1 MIKRENDKP
10 CLFVLDT
17 NVLMHDPTAIF
28 RFKEHDI
35 YVPMVVLEE
44 LDAAKK
50 GVSEVARNVR
60 QVSRFLD
67 QLMQDADKD
76 EIDAG
81 LPILPLGEFGS
92 GLTEPPVGRLFF
104 QTEALSQHFDAVLPG
119 TTADNEILATA
130 QTLQQ
135 RHDTHTVVIVSK
147 DINLR
152 IKAAVL
158 GLPAEDYSNDR
169 VLDDVDLLYTGMAA
183 LTDDFWEHH
192 AKEVDSWQEEGR
204 TFYRIQGPDVADWYT
219 SQCLYVD
226 DDQGFEAM
234 VRERRGETEAI
245 IELVNDYRV
254 QRHNVW
260 GITARNREQN
270 FALNMLMDPELDF
283 VTLLGTA
290 GTGKTLLA
298 LAAGLAQVLDR
309 NIYREIIMTRV
320 TVPVGEDIG
329 FLPGTEEEKMT
340 PWMGALM
347 DNMEVLTQTEGGDW
361 GRAATND
368 LLRSRVRIQS
378 LNFMRGRTFLYKYII
393 LDEAQNLTAKQMKTL
408 ITRAGPG
415 TKIVCLG
422 NIAQIDTP
430 YLTETTSGLTYVVD
444 RFKNWQHSGHITL
457 IRGER
462 SRLADFASDS
472 L

>member
-1 MIKRENDKP
+1 MIKREDDKP

-35 YVPMVVLEE
+35 FLPMVVLEE
-44 LDAAKK
+44 LDAGKK
-50 GVSEVARNVR
+50 GMSEVARNVR

-67 QLMQDADKD
+67 QLMSDADKA

-81 LPILPLGEFGS
+81 LPIHALSEYGRGF
-92 GLTEPPVGRLFF
+92 TEPPAGRLFF
-104 QTEALSQHFDAVLPG
+104 QTEPLTKHLEAALPG
-119 TTADNEILATA
+119 SSADNDILATA
-130 QTLQQ
+130 QSLQAQ
-135 RHDTHTVVIVSK
+135 QTTHTVVIVSK

-158 GLPAEDYSNDR
+158 GIPAEDYSNDQ
-169 VLDDVDLLYTGMAA
+169 VLDDVDLLYTGMFA
-183 LTDDFWEHH
+183 LSADFWDHH
-192 AKEVDSWQEEGR
+192 AKEVDAWKEEGR
-204 TFYRIQGPDVADWYT
+204 TYYQVKGPDVADWYP
-219 SQCLYVD
+219 SQCLYLED
-226 DDQGFEAM
+226 DDGFEAV
-234 VRERRGETEAI
+234 VREKRGDTEAV
-245 IELVNDYRV
+245 IELVEDYRIS
-254 QRHNVW
+254 RHNVW
-260 GITARNREQN
+260 GINARNREQN

-309 NIYREIIMTRV
+309 SIYREIIMTRV

-347 DNMEVLTQTEGGDW
+347 DNLEVLTQTEGGDW

-368 LLRSRVRIQS
+368 LLRNRIRISS
-378 LNFMRGRTFLYKYII
+378 LNFMRGRTFLHKYII

-444 RFKNWQHSGHITL
+444 RFKDWQHSGHITL

-462 SRLADFASDS
+462 SRLADFASDA

>member
-1 MIKRENDKP
+1 MIQRESDTP

-35 YVPMVVLEE
+35 YLPMVVLEE

-67 QLMQDADKD
+67 TLMQDADKD

-81 LPILPLGEFGS
+81 LLIHPPGEFGT
-92 GLTEPPVGRLFF
+92 GFTEPPVGRLFF
-104 QTEALSQHFDAVLPG
+104 QTEPLTRSLDTALPG
-119 TTADNEILATA
+119 TSADNEILAAA
-130 QTLQQ
+130 QCL
-135 RHDTHTVVIVSK
+135 RDRRDTHTVVIVSK

-169 VLDDVDLLYTGMAA
+169 VLDDVDLLYTGVAT

-204 TFYRIQGPDVADWYT
+204 TFYRIKGPDVADWYA
-219 SQCLYVD
+219 SQCLYSEQD
-226 DDQGFEAM
+226 AGFEAI
-234 VRERRGETEAI
+234 VRERPAETEAI
-245 IELVNDYRV
+245 IELVEDFRV

-309 NIYREIIMTRV
+309 NVYREIIMTRV

-368 LLRSRVRIQS
+368 LLRSRVRVQS
-378 LNFMRGRTFLYKYII
+378 LNYMRGRTFLYKYII

-444 RFKNWQHSGHITL
+444 RFKDWQHSGHITL

-462 SRLADFASDS
+462 SRLADFASDY

>member
-1 MIKRENDKP
+1 MIKRQHDKP

-28 RFKEHDI
+28 RFKEHD
-35 YVPMVVLEE
+35 VFLPMAVLEE

-50 GVSEVARNVR
+50 GMSEVARNVR

-67 QLMQDADKD
+67 QLMRDASKD

-81 LPILPLGEFGS
+81 LPISPFADNGGNLP
-92 GLTEPPVGRLFF
+92 TPATGRLFF
-104 QTEALSQHFDAVLPG
+104 QTSLLELNLPEALPG
-119 TTADNEILATA
+119 TIADNNILATA
-130 QTLQQ
+130 QALQARDGQ
-135 RHDTHTVVIVSK
+135 RTVIIVSK

-158 GLPAEDYSNDR
+158 GIPAEDYANDK
-169 VLDDVDLLYTGMAA
+169 VLDDVNLLYTGQEA
-183 LTDDFWEHH
+183 LPADFWDRHE
-192 AKEVDSWQEEGR
+192 KTVDSWQEQGR
-204 TFYRIQGPDVADWYT
+204 TFYRIVGPDVSHWYP
-219 SQCLYVD
+219 SQCLTIDGD
-226 DDQGFEAM
+226 DALEAM
-234 VRERRGETEAI
+234 VREKRAPEEAI
-245 IELVNDYRV
+245 IELVNDYRPA
-254 QRHNVW
+254 RHNVW
-260 GITARNREQN
+260 GVNARNREQN
-270 FALNMLMDPELDF
+270 FALNMLMDQRLDF
-283 VTLLGTA
+283 VTLLGPA

-298 LAAGLAQVLDR
+298 LAAGLAQVLER
-309 NIYREIIMTRV
+309 NAYREIIMTRV

-347 DNMEVLTQTEGGDW
+347 DNLEVLTQTEGGDW
-361 GRAATND
+361 GRAATQD
-368 LLRSRVRIQS
+368 LLRNRIRIQS
-378 LNFMRGRTFLYKYII
+378 LNFMRGRTFLNKYII

-415 TKIVCLG
+415 TKVVCLG
-422 NIAQIDTP
+422 NISQIDTP
-430 YLTETTSGLTYVVD
+430 YLTETSSGLTYVVD
-444 RFKNWQHSGHITL
+444 RFRQWSHSGHITL

-462 SRLADFASDS
+462 SRLADFASAE

>member
-1 MIKRENDKP
+1 MIKRESDKP

-35 YVPMVVLEE
+35 YLPMVVLEE
-44 LDAAKK
+44 LDAGKK
-50 GVSEVARNVR
+50 GMSEVARNVR

-67 QLMQDADKD
+67 QLMSGADKD

-81 LPILPLGEFGS
+81 LAIHGLSEHGR
-92 GLTEPPVGRLFF
+92 GLTEPPTGRLFF
-104 QTEALSQHFDAVLPG
+104 QTERLDDRIAKALPG
-119 TTADNEILATA
+119 TSADNELLSAA
-130 QTLQQ
+130 GTLQSRQ
-135 RHDTHTVVIVSK
+135 DTHTVVIVSK

-158 GLPAEDYSNDR
+158 GIPAEDYSNDR
-169 VLDDVDLLYTGMAA
+169 VLDDVDLLYTGVAE
-183 LTDDFWEHH
+183 LTNDFWEHH
-192 AKEVDSWQEEGR
+192 AKEVDSWREEGR
-204 TFYRIQGPDVADWYT
+204 TFYRIKGPDVSEWYP
-219 SQCLYVD
+219 SQCLFLAGD
-226 DDQGFEAM
+226 DPFEAI
-234 VRERRGETEAI
+234 VRERRDDGEAV
-245 IELVNDYRV
+245 IELVEDYRIH
-254 QRHNVW
+254 RHNVW

-270 FALNMLMDPELDF
+270 YALNMLMDPDLDF

-309 NIYREIIMTRV
+309 GIYREIIMTRV

-347 DNMEVLTQTEGGDW
+347 DNLEVLTQSDGGDW

-368 LLRSRVRIQS
+368 LVRNRIRVSS
-378 LNFMRGRTFLYKYII
+378 LNFMRGRTFLHKYII

-444 RFKNWQHSGHITL
+444 RFKDWTHGGHITL
-457 IRGER
+457 LRGER
-462 SRLADFASDS
+462 SRLADFASDQ